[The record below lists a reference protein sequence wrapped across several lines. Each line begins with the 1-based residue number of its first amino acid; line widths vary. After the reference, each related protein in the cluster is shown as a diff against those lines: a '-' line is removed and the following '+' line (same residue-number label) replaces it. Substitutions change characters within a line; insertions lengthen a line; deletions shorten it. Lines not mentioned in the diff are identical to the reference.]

1 VSWNRERARI
11 SAVLSVLAL
20 AFLTACTPGG
30 FDPADDEPVEVDAYT
45 EKISQCLTTVDP
57 AATGEPLTGDPG
69 GEIATDP
76 EAGLSYRAYGPPWE
90 PFDFQ
95 WSTPE
100 LQLAFDGGRKL
111 LAETGDDGTSNWAV
125 ISSTRMA
132 NLVGDALV
140 TDLGCLGALA
150 VADIIAMTG
159 YENGAAGTEVL
170 EQGDRD
176 VDGRPAWLNITRY
189 QVIDD
194 RFESKSEL
202 QGTLLVDTDMGVGV
216 VYVTVPDARGDL
228 DGVLQEVFGSVRV
241 L

>member
-1 VSWNRERARI
+1 MAWNSDRVRI
-11 SAVLSVLAL
+11 SAVVSAFVLAT
-20 AFLTACTPGG
+20 LTACTSDGS
-30 FDPADDEPVEVDAYT
+30 DPADHQPVEVDAYT
-45 EKISQCLTTVDP
+45 EKIADCLTTVDP
-57 AATGEPLTGDPG
+57 TTTGEPLTGAPG
-69 GEIATDP
+69 KDITTDT
-76 EAGLSYRAYGPPWE
+76 EAGLSYRSYGSPWD
-90 PFDFQ
+90 PFDLQ
-95 WSTPE
+95 WATPE
-100 LQLAFDGGRKL
+100 LQLAFDGGQKL
-111 LAETGDDGTSNWAV
+111 LAETGNDGTSNWAV
-125 ISSTRMA
+125 ISSTRMP

-159 YENGAAGTEVL
+159 YENGAAGTEVI
-170 EQGDRD
+170 EQGDRQ

-202 QGTLLVDTDMGVGV
+202 QGTLLVDTDQGVGV

-228 DGVLQEVFGSVRV
+228 DGVLQEVFASVRV